1 MSKKMTTRI
10 TLGANLTS
18 RLKEVKHMIE
28 QKMRFCKKAGL
39 GLLAHKREENIV
51 LHNRFEH
58 TTIQE

>member
-39 GLLAHKREENIV
+39 GLLAHKREEI
-51 LHNRFEH
+51 
-58 TTIQE
+58 IKI